1 MDLNYAWAKQL
12 IIVISISLF
21 AVSVRANYGADG
33 IALYLYTVYDKL
45 FANSS
50 EKTAKSTDI
59 QPVSDSEFMR
69 LIVGKDW
76 TSLLAILDELMDTI
90 KILQPRLYDAVMRK
104 LSE

>member
-1 MDLNYAWAKQL
+1 MVTERELYEAIRECESAPPSYQNCEKL
-12 IIVISISLF
+12 
-21 AVSVRANYGADG
+21 AVF
-33 IALYLYTVYDKL
+33 YTVYDKL

-50 EKTAKSTDI
+50 KKTAKSTYI

-76 TSLLAILDELMDTI
+76 TSLLAILDELMDSV